1 MGFAM
6 ALTLVMGFSPL
17 PGSAAAPAA
26 AAAPPPE
33 SAPQN
38 TFDINEFRVLGNHV
52 LAPAAIERAVY
63 PFLGPKKTID
73 TVKQAADALEKVYKA
88 AGYGAIYVD
97 IPEQEVAGGIVRL
110 KVTEGKLAEIHVRGE
125 RYFSGRQILAGLPA
139 LEVGRTPNL
148 PDLQKELATLNART
162 PDRSLT
168 PVLKA
173 GSEPGSLD
181 VDVDVKDTLPL
192 HGSLQYDD
200 RHTADTT
207 PNRATAALSYDN
219 LWQRQ
224 DSLGVQYQIAPAKP
238 SDAEVFS
245 TNYLAHID
253 PLGAQVALSYIHTS
267 SNALALGTLGVLGK
281 GSIYGAHW
289 IAPLPAGASGSQS
302 ITAGA
307 DYKDVLTSVLP
318 DSTTTTSDNTS
329 GAVTTKVNYI
339 NWSTVYAGN
348 WYPGARAYSLTAGL
362 NFGVRS
368 VLNSEN
374 EFANARYNAHPDY
387 FYVRLGFNA
396 TEPLPLG
403 LSVMQ
408 RVSAQWADSPLVNNE
423 QYSLGGVDTVRGY
436 LEAETLGDSGLAG
449 TIEVHSPHLGA
460 FAGATLSPLYGFVFV
475 DGGVATL
482 VDPLPAQR
490 GNVTLWSTGAGI
502 RLESP
507 SGFTGSV
514 DYALPGR
521 DGVRTLRDQSRIDFL
536 LRYGF

>member
-1 MGFAM
+1 MLAIALGMATGFPSQRS
-6 ALTLVMGFSPL
+6 L
-17 PGSAAAPAA
+17 AAEAP
-26 AAAPPPE
+26 
-33 SAPQN
+33 SAPVPAQPN
-38 TFDINEFRVLGNHV
+38 TFDIHEFRVLGNHV
-52 LAPAAIERAVY
+52 LAPVVIERAVY

-73 TVKQAADALEKVYKA
+73 TVKQAADALEKAYKA

-97 IPEQEVAGGIVRL
+97 IPEQEVADGIVRL
-110 KVTEGKLAEIHVRGE
+110 KVTEGKLQEVHVRGE
-125 RYFSGRQILAGLPA
+125 RYFSDRQILAGLPA
-139 LEVGRTPNL
+139 LKVGETPNL

-162 PDRSLT
+162 PDRSMT

-173 GSEPGSLD
+173 GSEPGTLD

-192 HGSLQYDD
+192 HGSVQYDD

-224 DSLGVQYQIAPAKP
+224 DSLGIQYQTAPAKP

-245 TNYLAHID
+245 ANYLGHVD
-253 PLGAQVALSYIHTS
+253 PLGGEVALSYIHTN

-289 IAPLPAGASGSQS
+289 LEPLPGGVPGSQS
-302 ITAGA
+302 INAGA

-318 DSTTTTSDNTS
+318 ESNASTSSNAS

-339 NWSTVYAGN
+339 NWSALYAGN
-348 WYPGARAYSLTAGL
+348 WYPGQQVYSLTTGL

-374 EFANARYNAHPDY
+374 EFENARYNAHPDY
-387 FYVRLGFNA
+387 FYVRLGFVA

-403 LSVMQ
+403 LAVME
-408 RVSAQWADSPLVNNE
+408 RVSGQWADSPLVNNE
-423 QYSLGGVDTVRGY
+423 QFSLGGVDTVRGY

-449 TIEVHSPHLGA
+449 TFEIHSPPVGPH
-460 FAGATLSPLYGFVFV
+460 AGTILSPLYGFVFV

-490 GNVTLWSTGAGI
+490 VNVTLWSTGVGI
-502 RLESP
+502 RLESAR
-507 SGFTGSV
+507 GFTGSV

-521 DGVRTLRDQSRIDFL
+521 DGVRTLKDQSRIDFL